1 MRLRNRFVLENQAH
15 HIQGSPGE
23 ILNLQHEKTWGKLKT
38 EYKND
43 KYKKKTNHIFFSDE
57 RRRLRDALKFSLRVF
72 FEAGFNWSTSAK
84 LSNNF

>member
-38 EYKND
+38 EYNEFFHTKKN
-43 KYKKKTNHIFFSDE
+43 TNRNFFSDE
-57 RRRLRDALKFSLRVF
+57 RRRLRDVLKFSLRVF
-72 FEAGFNWSTSAK
+72 F
-84 LSNNF
+84 